1 MPGYSPQRLIGESSV
16 LADVLERVSQVAPL
30 NRPVLVI
37 GERGTGK
44 ELIAERLHYLSSRW
58 DQPFLK
64 VNCGAISESLL
75 DADLFG
81 YEPGAFTGANRVHK
95 GRFERADEG
104 TLFLDELGNMSAAL
118 QEKLLRV
125 IEYGEFE
132 RLGGQKTQ
140 QVSVRI
146 IAATNENLPKLAAA
160 GKFREDL
167 LDRRAFD
174 VITLPPLRAR
184 TGDTERL
191 AEHFAISMSVELGWE
206 TFPGFTENA
215 IAQLNRHPFY
225 GNVRELKNVIERS
238 VYRWGT
244 AETPIDSLIIDPFES
259 DWAPAKTPS
268 AITNTIPMEVDSAL
282 GFSEQVARYEVH
294 LLKQALDQNDQH
306 QGKAAEAIGLTY
318 HQFRSHLR
326 KHGLIGKVKRTGTE
340 VSLNP

>member
-1 MPGYSPQRLIGESSV
+1 MSRIQQQRLIGESSA
-16 LADVLERVSQVAPL
+16 LSDVLDQVSQVAPL

-44 ELIAERLHYLSSRW
+44 ELIAERLHFLSTRW

-104 TLFLDELGNMSAAL
+104 TLFLDELGNMSQAL
-118 QEKLLRV
+118 QEKLLRI

-132 RLGGQKTQ
+132 RLGGQKTL
-140 QVSVRI
+140 QVNVRI
-146 IAATNENLPKLAAA
+146 IAATNENLPRLARD

-167 LDRRAFD
+167 LDRLAFD
-174 VITLPPLRAR
+174 VLTLPPLRSR
-184 TGDTERL
+184 DNDIERL
-191 AEHFAISMSVELGWE
+191 AEHFAIAMGIELGWQD
-206 TFPGFTENA
+206 FPGFTEQA
-215 IAQLNRHPFY
+215 THQLNAHPFH
-225 GNVRELKNVIERS
+225 GNVRELKNVVERS
-238 VYRWGT
+238 VYRWGDAT
-244 AETPIDSLIIDPFES
+244 RPIGQLVIDPFES
-259 DWAPAKTPS
+259 PWSPQPGIQS
-268 AITNTIPMEVDSAL
+268 ASDRIPMQVDSTL

-306 QGKAAEAIGLTY
+306 QGKAAEALGLTY
-318 HQFRSHLR
+318 HQFRSQLK
-326 KHGLIGKVKRTGTE
+326 KHGLIGKDRG
-340 VSLNP
+340 

>member
-1 MPGYSPQRLIGESSV
+1 MPRNQPQRLIGESTA
-16 LADVLERVSQVAPL
+16 LADALDQVSQVAPL

-44 ELIAERLHYLSSRW
+44 ELIAERLHFLSSRW
-58 DQPFLK
+58 EQPFLK

-132 RLGGQKTQ
+132 RLGGQK
-140 QVSVRI
+140 VMHVNVRI
-146 IAATNENLPKLAAA
+146 IAATNENLPKLAAE

-167 LDRRAFD
+167 LDRLAFD

-184 TGDTERL
+184 DEDMEKL
-191 AEHFAISMSVELGWE
+191 AEHFAISMSVELGWND
-206 TFPGFTENA
+206 FPGFSQSA
-215 IAQLNRHPFY
+215 LQQLSQHPFH

-238 VYRWGT
+238 VYRWGND
-244 AETPIDSLIIDPFES
+244 EKPIDYLVIDPFES
-259 DWAPAKTPS
+259 PWAPENKDTALTS
-268 AITNTIPMEVDSAL
+268 DIPLAMDSTL

-294 LLKQALDQNDQH
+294 LLKQALDRNDQH
-306 QGKAAEAIGLTY
+306 QGKAAGAIGLTY
-318 HQFRSHLR
+318 HQFRGQLR
-326 KHGLIGKVKRTGTE
+326 KHGLIGQ
-340 VSLNP
+340 

>member
-1 MPGYSPQRLIGESSV
+1 MARNQPQRLIGESSA
-16 LADVLERVSQVAPL
+16 LADVLDQVSQVAPL
-30 NRPVLVI
+30 NRPILII

-44 ELIAERLHYLSSRW
+44 ELVAERMHFLSSRW
-58 DQPFLK
+58 EQPFLK

-104 TLFLDELGNMSAAL
+104 TLFLDELGNMSQAL

-132 RLGGQKTQ
+132 RLGGQKTL
-140 QVSVRI
+140 QVNVRI
-146 IAATNENLPKLAAA
+146 VAATNENLPDLARD

-167 LDRRAFD
+167 LDRLAFD

-184 TGDTERL
+184 DNDIERL
-191 AEHFAISMSVELGWE
+191 AEHFAISMGIELGWE
-206 TFPGFTENA
+206 DFPGFSDNA
-215 IAQLNRHPFY
+215 LHQLNSHPFH

-238 VYRWGT
+238 IYRWGNPL
-244 AETPIDSLIIDPFES
+244 EPIDELVIDPFDS
-259 DWAPAKTPS
+259 PWAPKKQGAVPAS
-268 AITNTIPMEVDSAL
+268 SNIPMHIDSTL

-294 LLKQALDQNDQH
+294 LLEQALDKNDQH
-306 QGKAAEAIGLTY
+306 QGKAADALGLTY
-318 HQFRSHLR
+318 HQFRSQLK
-326 KHGLIGKVKRTGTE
+326 KHGLIGKDKT
-340 VSLNP
+340 